1 MPLSDLLRV
10 YLSFRDSFQ
19 SGQSH
24 LDQFDPLL
32 DQAAKAMK
40 EGREPPILAPMLW
53 DALLILRHTG
63 MRFEDVAHLKAPN
76 AHGKKGCLDQDSE
89 SY

>member
-1 MPLSDLLRV
+1 MKIFPR
-10 YLSFRDSFQ
+10 
-19 SGQSH
+19 GQSH
-24 LDQFDPLL
+24 FLAPFPPDVLDQFDPLL